1 MLESKITGYPLHAN
15 RGIPYIE
22 FFDMNACFSMKLVNK
37 DDNESHIRKMIAEA
51 AYFRAQKRNFQG
63 GDSTRDWLE
72 AEKEIRLIR

>member
-1 MLESKITGYPLHAN
+1 MVTTTKAPRKATKPKPAAK
-15 RGIPYIE
+15 P
-22 FFDMNACFSMKLVNK
+22 SMKLVNK